1 MSKDRKEDNRKIV
14 AQNKK
19 AFHDFFIIEKY
30 EAGIVLKGNEVKSL
44 REHKVNLK
52 DSYAR
57 IKNDELFL
65 YNMHISPYSKSRIE
79 ETQPYRTRKL
89 LMHKNQISKLSG
101 KLNDKSTTLV
111 PLNVYFANHIAKVE
125 LALVKAKLKYDKRD
139 DLEKK
144 TQEREIQRT
153 LKSFNR

>member
-1 MSKDRKEDNRKIV
+1 MSKDRKEESKKIV

-89 LMHKNQISKLSG
+89 LMHKNQIRKLSG

-111 PLNVYFANHIAKVE
+111 PLNVYFASHLAKVE
-125 LALVKAKLKYDKRD
+125 LALVKAKLKYDKRK

-144 TQEREIQRT
+144 AQEREVQRT
-153 LKSFNR
+153 LKNFNR

>member
-1 MSKDRKEDNRKIV
+1 MVKDRKEDNKNIV
-14 AQNKK
+14 TQNKK
-19 AFHDFFIIEKY
+19 AFHDYFILERY
-30 EAGIVLKGNEVKSL
+30 EAGIILKGNEVKSL
-44 REHKVNLK
+44 REHKANLK

-57 IKNDELFL
+57 VKNNELFL

-79 ETQPYRTRKL
+79 ETQPDRVRKL
-89 LMHKNQISKLSG
+89 LMHKSQIRKLSG

-111 PLNVYFANHIAKVE
+111 PLSVYFINHLAKVE
-125 LALVKAKLKYDKRD
+125 LALVKAKLKYNKRE

-144 TQEREIQRT
+144 AQEREIQRT

>member
-1 MSKDRKEDNRKIV
+1 MSKDRKEESKKIV

-57 IKNDELFL
+57 IKNDELLL
-65 YNMHISPYSKSRIE
+65 YNMHISPSVSYTHLKKPRSRE
-79 ETQPYRTRKL
+79 Y
-89 LMHKNQISKLSG
+89 
-101 KLNDKSTTLV
+101 LNL
-111 PLNVYFANHIAKVE
+111 
-125 LALVKAKLKYDKRD
+125 
-139 DLEKK
+139 
-144 TQEREIQRT
+144 
-153 LKSFNR
+153 